1 MLIKAYLFS
10 KIARQIGH
18 TYYSV
23 PDFSTGPSKFYYHLN
38 DYGVES
44 FTLNESFIYE
54 VEVYP
59 ETIFIC
65 SDKYLQARKYKIVRY
80 ISVFEYLNEID
91 LTDEFKEKIVEILT
105 CSSSDSLK
113 RDFYNLFNQ
122 APSQLSSYEKLKFL
136 AILNRVQECLPSVI
150 IKKPYQVNY
159 IKFFEFYH
167 IPCTSSVANISLQE
181 ARIEKIFGCNKF
193 EFVNN
198 QTEELIEMAKDGSNL
213 IHYLIVGRKLTQG
226 QFEELCDL
234 ITKPGILFSRFITSA
249 IISGYKIPSIHE
261 EWFYPYIGY
270 HHPEKI
276 ESYIKNKINNIKKID
291 NLIAL
296 ENNYMID
303 SVIYWN
309 SHYQKIIKAKK
320 IFLKDGLK
328 IIERN

>member
-1 MLIKAYLFS
+1 MVIKAYLFTS
-10 KIARQIGH
+10 MARQISH
-18 TYYSV
+18 TYYSLHG
-23 PDFSTGPSKFYYHLN
+23 TTIGPSKFFYNLN
-38 DYGVES
+38 EYRVEN
-44 FTLNESFIYE
+44 FRLNESFIYE
-54 VEVYP
+54 VEIYP

-65 SDKYLQARKYKIVRY
+65 SDKYLQARKYKIIRCVNLIEY
-80 ISVFEYLNEID
+80 IEEVDLQDDIAKELNAIFNCAD
-91 LTDEFKEKIVEILT
+91 PN
-105 CSSSDSLK
+105 SLK
-113 RDFYNLFNQ
+113 NDFYDLFNR
-122 APSQLSSYEKLKFL
+122 APGQLEPYEKLKFL
-136 AILNRVQECLPSVI
+136 AILNRVQGAFPIVTLKEYWQSS
-150 IKKPYQVNY
+150 Y

-320 IFLKDGLK
+320 IFLKDGFK